1 VPSEVADVAAT
12 RRVAAMARS
21 PYASESANV
30 RERIAAYLR
39 SEIFNGRLPPGTK
52 IDQEAVAAAT
62 GASRMP
68 VREALII
75 LEREA
80 LLVWSPFRG
89 AFVAELTEQ
98 DVRDHFAL
106 LAATCRVI
114 IERLRRQEDP
124 THFQQVIDAI
134 DRCFDSQ
141 DENTTLERLA
151 DLREAFRAAGI
162 SHRLVHEFESLT
174 SSVPLWRFAER
185 QPTHGRDDDRLYE
198 AVGER
203 VIRRL
208 RSDGFWDTTP

>member
-1 VPSEVADVAAT
+1 MLRPDATPS
-12 RRVAAMARS
+12 RFAAMSGS
-21 PYASESANV
+21 PYAAESANV
-30 RERIAAYLR
+30 RERIAAHLR
-39 SEIFNGRLPPGTK
+39 SEIFNGRLRPGTK

-114 IERLRRQEDP
+114 IERLRQQGDP
-124 THFQQVIDAI
+124 DHFQGAVDAI
-134 DRCFDSQ
+134 NHCFESR
-141 DENTTLERLA
+141 DEETALERLA
-151 DLREAFRAAGI
+151 ALRDAFRTAGI

-185 QPTHGRDDDRLYE
+185 MSPQPSDGDRLYE

-203 VIRRL
+203 VIGRL
-208 RSDGFWDTTP
+208 RRDGFWAATP

>member
-1 VPSEVADVAAT
+1 MPSEPAQAAT
-12 RRVAAMARS
+12 TRRFAAVSHS
-21 PYASESANV
+21 PYAGENANV
-30 RERIAAYLR
+30 RERIAAHLR
-39 SEIFNGRLPPGTK
+39 SEIFNGRLRPGTK

-114 IERLRRQEDP
+114 IERLRTQGDP
-124 THFQQVIDAI
+124 SHLHHVVDAI
-134 DRCFDSQ
+134 KHCFEPQ
-141 DENTTLERLA
+141 DEDMARIHLA
-151 DLREAFRAAGI
+151 ELRAAFGAAGI
-162 SHRLVHEFESLT
+162 SHRLIHEFESLT
-174 SSVPLWRFAER
+174 SSVPLWRFAEHI
-185 QPTHGRDDDRLYE
+185 PPPERDGDHLYE

-203 VIRRL
+203 VIARL
-208 RSDGFWDTTP
+208 RDDGFWATPP